1 MAEQGLVG
9 RSEELAEVREIVR
22 RTRQGIGACLTID
35 GPAGI
40 GKSRLLRE
48 GIAEATASG
57 VTVITG
63 RVTELDAAAPLSP
76 LLAALR
82 GHVDLGELNPVADNR
97 YWLINRLTELI
108 EAAARVRPVLIV
120 LDDLHWADELTV
132 LALRD
137 MVPALRTSPVGW
149 LLALRPLPRRSAVRD
164 ALRWIATEHG
174 RQLHLGP
181 LNRREMAEVCQ
192 NLLGAVPSP
201 ELLTLAERSGGN
213 PFLLEELITS
223 LRIGDRIRVAG
234 GLATI
239 GDGSLPPG
247 FVVAAHRRLLELASP
262 VRQLLDAAAVLGRPF
277 SLHEAAALVGKPA
290 GDMVEP
296 AAEAV
301 TAGILVETGDE
312 LMFRHDLLREA
323 TYRSLA
329 APVRQALHRE
339 AVSVVRAEGRPAVE
353 AAQHLIRVARK
364 GDAHA
369 AEVLHEA
376 ASDLKTSA
384 PSAAADLL
392 LHLLELLD
400 DADASRPARIAE
412 AVDALATAGRLT
424 EARQVGE
431 KALGASLAPTVEAGI
446 LAGLAEMFKHAGQDR
461 LVVDY
466 ANRGLVRAGVPD
478 DLRARLLA
486 VKSHALLYLDDDGS
500 LEEADEVARE
510 AITVGERTGESAA
523 VVVAAVA
530 RSVTARYR
538 GDLGQATAL
547 AAQAVGVAEQA
558 GGQARIRLPRLWL
571 GRALISVDQLDE
583 ADTML
588 EHGQREAERL
598 GAVWSMPLWHHG
610 RTQLHIAAGR
620 LDDAVAEAEAGLAT
634 SDRMSAGALDGSLLS
649 TLAWLAIRR
658 GKTAEAAGYL
668 RRIPRRRDADSPPKA
683 SALLYDVRG
692 RGADAVQLLAP
703 IYQRLEAYP
712 GILTFDPWT
721 APYLVRLAKCTGAT
735 QQAQRA
741 MRAARQLADLNP
753 GVTYLAGMALRA
765 ESLLS
770 GDTDA
775 LDEAILLLRKG
786 PRRLSLASALED
798 RGYLDQLAG
807 RRTDA
812 VAILDE
818 AATLYTQILAEGDAA
833 RAHRRL
839 RELGVRRRLR
849 PAGGR
854 ARTGWGSLTESE
866 LKVVRLVAEGKTNRA
881 VATELFLSPHTV
893 DSHLRHAFVK
903 LGVASRVELTR
914 AFLEREPGSAG

>member
-1 MAEQGLVG
+1 MAEQGIVG
-9 RSEELAEVREIVR
+9 RSGELTEVRAMVR
-22 RTRQGIGACLTID
+22 RTAQGIGECLTID

-48 GIAEATASG
+48 GIAEATAAG
-57 VTVITG
+57 VTVVTG

-82 GHVDLGELNPVADNR
+82 GHVDLSELNPVADNR

-137 MVPALRTSPVGW
+137 MVLALRTSPVGW

-164 ALRWIATEHG
+164 GLRWIATEHG

-181 LNRREMAEVCQ
+181 LNRPEIAQVCQ
-192 NLLGAVPSP
+192 NHLGAAPSP
-201 ELLTLAERSGGN
+201 ELLALAERSGGN
-213 PFLLEELITS
+213 PFLLEELLIS
-223 LRIGDRIRVAG
+223 LRSGDRIRVSG
-234 GLATI
+234 GVAAI
-239 GDGSLPPG
+239 GDGSLPQG
-247 FVVAAHRRLLELASP
+247 FVVAAHRRLLELSSP

-277 SLHEAAALVGKPA
+277 SLHEAAALLGKPA
-290 GDMVEP
+290 GDMVDP

-323 TYRSLA
+323 TYSSLA

-339 AVSVVRAEGRPAVE
+339 AVDVVRTEGRPAVE

-364 GDAHA
+364 GDAQA
-369 AEVLHEA
+369 AGVLHQA

-384 PSAAADLL
+384 PSAAANLL

-400 DADASRPARIAE
+400 DADETRPARIAE

-431 KALGASLAPTVEAGI
+431 KALNASLAPDVEAGI

-466 ANRGLVRAGVPD
+466 ANRGLARPGVPD

-486 VKSHALLYLDDDGS
+486 VKSHALLYLDDDRS
-500 LEEADEVARE
+500 LDDADEVAQE
-510 AITVGERTGESAA
+510 AMTVGERTGESAA

-538 GDLGQATAL
+538 GDLGQATDL
-547 AAQAVGVAEQA
+547 AAQAVAVADDAE
-558 GGQARIRLPRLWL
+558 GQARLRLPRLWL
-571 GRALISVDQLDE
+571 GRALICVDQLDE
-583 ADTML
+583 ADAML
-588 EHGQREAERL
+588 EQGQREAERL

-658 GKTAEAAGYL
+658 GRVTEAAGYL
-668 RRIPRRRDADSPPKA
+668 RRVPRRRGADSPPKA

-703 IYQRLEAYP
+703 IYQRLDAHP
-712 GILTFDPWT
+712 GILTVDPWS

-735 QQAQRA
+735 EQAQWT
-741 MRAARQLADLNP
+741 MRAARRLADLNP
-753 GVTYLAGMALRA
+753 GVTYLAGLALHSEA
-765 ESLLS
+765 LLS

-786 PRRLSLASALED
+786 PRRLLLASALED

-807 RRTDA
+807 RRAEAIA
-812 VAILDE
+812 VFDE
-818 AATLYTQILAEGDAA
+818 AATLYAQILAEGDAA
-833 RAHRRL
+833 RTHRRL

-849 PAGGR
+849 PSGAR

-866 LKVVRLVAEGKTNRA
+866 LKVVRLVAEGKTNRS
-881 VATELFLSPHTV
+881 VAAELFLSPHTV

-914 AFLEREPGSAG
+914 AFLEGETSPTG